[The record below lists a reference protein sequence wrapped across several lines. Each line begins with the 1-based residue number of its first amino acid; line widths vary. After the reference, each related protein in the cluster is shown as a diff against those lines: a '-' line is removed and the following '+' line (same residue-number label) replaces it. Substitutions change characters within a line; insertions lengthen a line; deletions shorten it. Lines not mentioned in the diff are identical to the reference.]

1 VAAVQNTDNQLNIN
15 EKKLI
20 RFLAGQK
27 TTDEAVAK
35 PRESVVKTL
44 L

>member
-1 VAAVQNTDNQLNIN
+1 VAAVQNTVNQLNIN
-15 EKKLI
+15 VKKLI

-27 TTDEAVAK
+27 ATDEAVVK